1 MIDFN
6 NFTTSSFEEFD
17 INLVQQ
23 EVGGGAVSIE
33 QIDNSIGRCPDA
45 KSIVIS
51 GLKQDSFEYFIQK
64 YGKQFEAIS
73 FWKNKLVSDIS
84 VLETLETVKYINY
97 FFNQRATSLWNMSKN
112 SNLTGLRIFDFSK
125 LHTINGIETAHNLE
139 YFSIG
144 DAVWGGM
151 EIESLS
157 PVAKSSIT
165 HFEWCGKKV
174 LDNNYR
180 CLSEGHIQEL
190 DINPT
195 QFTMEELAELLS
207 FFPKSLKG
215 TITKPYVTTGIY
227 HEDEYIKYHYL
238 CKHKRTCIE
247 GKDDARFEKYLKD
260 FNDLLE
266 RKRGL

>member
-1 MIDFN
+1 MERTD
-6 NFTTSSFEEFD
+6 D
-17 INLVQQ
+17 
-23 EVGGGAVSIE
+23 
-33 QIDNSIGRCPDA
+33 SIGRCPDA
-45 KSIVIS
+45 TSIVIS
-51 GLKQDSFEYFIQK
+51 GLKQDTF
-64 YGKQFEAIS
+64 
-73 FWKNKLVSDIS
+73 
-84 VLETLETVKYINY
+84 
-97 FFNQRATSLWNMSKN
+97 
-112 SNLTGLRIFDFSK
+112 
-125 LHTINGIETAHNLE
+125 E

-174 LDNNYR
+174 LDNNFR

-238 CKHKRTCIE
+238 CK
-247 GKDDARFEKYLKD
+247 DSM
-260 FNDLLE
+260 
-266 RKRGL
+266 

>member
-1 MIDFN
+1 M
-6 NFTTSSFEEFD
+6 
-17 INLVQQ
+17 
-23 EVGGGAVSIE
+23 EVE
-33 QIDNSIGRCPDA
+33 
-45 KSIVIS
+45 
-51 GLKQDSFEYFIQK
+51 
-64 YGKQFEAIS
+64 
-73 FWKNKLVSDIS
+73 W
-84 VLETLETVKYINY
+84 T
-97 FFNQRATSLWNMSKN
+97 
-112 SNLTGLRIFDFSK
+112 
-125 LHTINGIETAHNLE
+125 
-139 YFSIG
+139 

-174 LDNNYR
+174 LDNNFR
-180 CLSEGHIQEL
+180 CLSEGYIQEL

-215 TITKPYVTTGIY
+215 TITKPYVTMGIY

-247 GKDDARFEKYLKD
+247 KVKMNLDIRTNTCYNACITKKAG
-260 FNDLLE
+260 
-266 RKRGL
+266 